1 MKQRVITAVVAL
13 ILFIPVIYIGGVTL
27 DIVAML
33 LGAIAMSELLI
44 MRKKLLISF
53 EAIVSML
60 GVMIE
65 IAPNR
70 WFNGLPD
77 QLSKSYVVYFLVI
90 LLLLHTVWSKNR
102 FSFDDAGMLT
112 LGMLY
117 IGMGFNYFATAR
129 GTGMHDLAGLYM
141 LLYLMFIVWATDSG
155 AYMVGRK
162 LGRHKVTPISPNKT
176 WEGCIGGSVI
186 GVIIAGGFALA
197 LNVSS
202 YDAVTLIAITI
213 VLSVVGQF
221 GDLVESALKRYY
233 GVKDSGKIL
242 PGHGGILDRFDSM
255 LLVFPIAHLF
265 GLF

>member
-13 ILFIPVIYIGGVTL
+13 ILFIPVIFVGGITL

-60 GVMIE
+60 AVMIQ
-65 IAPNR
+65 IAPTK

-77 QLSKSYVVYFLVI
+77 QLNKEYVVYFLVI
-90 LLLLHTVWSKNR
+90 LLLLHTVWSRNR
-102 FSFDDAGMLT
+102 FSFDDAGVLT
-112 LGMLY
+112 LGILY
-117 IGMGFNYFATAR
+117 IGMGFNYFTAAR
-129 GTGMHDLAGLYM
+129 GINVEM
-141 LLYLMFIVWATDSG
+141 LLFLMFIVWATDSG

-162 LGRHKVTPISPNKT
+162 LGKHKVTPISPNKT
-176 WEGCIGGSVI
+176 CEGCIGGSVI
-186 GVIIAGGFALA
+186 GVIIASAFAIGFHVGYASAISMIL
-197 LNVSS
+197 
-202 YDAVTLIAITI
+202 ITI
-213 VLSVVGQF
+213 VLSIVGQF

>member
-13 ILFIPVIYIGGVTL
+13 ALFIPVIFKGGLIL

-60 GVMIE
+60 AVMIQ
-65 IAPNR
+65 IAPSK

-77 QLSKSYVVYFLVI
+77 QLNKGYVVYFLII
-90 LLLLHTVWSKNR
+90 LMLLHTVWSKNR
-102 FSFDDAGMLT
+102 FSFDDAGVLT
-112 LGMLY
+112 LGIFY
-117 IGMGFNYFATAR
+117 IGMGFNYFTAAR
-129 GTGMHDLAGLYM
+129 GINVET

-176 WEGCIGGSVI
+176 WEGCIGGSLI
-186 GVIIAGGFALA
+186 GVIIATAFALWFSVGYQNWFSM
-197 LNVSS
+197 L
-202 YDAVTLIAITI
+202 LITI
-213 VLSVVGQF
+213 VLSIIGQF

-233 GVKDSGKIL
+233 GVKDSGKVL

>member
-1 MKQRVITAVVAL
+1 MKQRVITAVIAL
-13 ILFIPVIYIGGVTL
+13 ILFVPVIIKGGLLL

-33 LGAIAMSELLI
+33 LGAIAMGELLI

-53 EAIVSML
+53 EAIVSM
-60 GVMIE
+60 VAVAIE
-65 IAPNR
+65 IAPNK
-70 WFNGLPD
+70 WFNGLPA
-77 QLSKSYVVYFLVI
+77 QLDKQYVVYFLVI
-90 LLLLHTVWSKNR
+90 LLLLHTVWSRNR
-102 FSFDDAGMLT
+102 FSFDDAGVLT
-112 LGMLY
+112 LGVLY
-117 IGMGFNYFATAR
+117 IGMGFNYFTAAR
-129 GTGMHDLAGLYM
+129 GISVYM
-141 LLYLMFIVWATDSG
+141 LLYLMFIVWLTDSG

-176 WEGCIGGSVI
+176 WEGCIGGSVV
-186 GVIIAGGFALA
+186 GVIIAGAFAII
-197 LNVSS
+197 LNVGYQSVVS
-202 YDAVTLIAITI
+202 MILITLI
-213 VLSVVGQF
+213 LSIVGQF

>member
-13 ILFIPVIYIGGVTL
+13 ILFIPVIFVGGITL

-60 GVMIE
+60 AVMIQ
-65 IAPNR
+65 IAPTK

-77 QLSKSYVVYFLVI
+77 QLNKEYVVYFLVI
-90 LLLLHTVWSKNR
+90 LLLLHTVWSRNR
-102 FSFDDAGMLT
+102 FSFDDAGVLT
-112 LGMLY
+112 LGILY
-117 IGMGFNYFATAR
+117 IGMGFNYFTAAR
-129 GTGMHDLAGLYM
+129 GINVEM
-141 LLYLMFIVWATDSG
+141 LLFLMFIVWATDSG

-162 LGRHKVTPISPNKT
+162 LGKHKVTPISPNKT

-186 GVIIAGGFALA
+186 GVIIASAFAIGFHVGYASVISMIL
-197 LNVSS
+197 
-202 YDAVTLIAITI
+202 ITI
-213 VLSVVGQF
+213 VLSIVGQF

>member
-13 ILFIPVIYIGGVTL
+13 ILFIPVIFIGRITL

-33 LGAIAMSELLI
+33 LGAVAMSELLI

-60 GVMIE
+60 AVMIQ
-65 IAPNR
+65 IAPNK

-77 QLSKSYVVYFLVI
+77 QLNKSYVVYFLVI
-90 LLLLHTVWSKNR
+90 LLLLHTVWSRNR
-102 FSFDDAGMLT
+102 FSFDDAGVLT
-112 LGMLY
+112 LGVLY
-117 IGMGFNYFATAR
+117 IGMGFNYFTAAR
-129 GTGMHDLAGLYM
+129 GVSVEM
-141 LLYLMFIVWATDSG
+141 LLFLMFIVWATDSG

-162 LGRHKVTPISPNKT
+162 LGKHKVTPISPNKT
-176 WEGCIGGSVI
+176 WEGCIGGSII
-186 GVIIAGGFALA
+186 GV
-197 LNVSS
+197 
-202 YDAVTLIAITI
+202 LIAAAFAIGFHVGPANALWLIVITI
-213 VLSVVGQF
+213 ILSVVGQF

>member
-13 ILFIPVIYIGGVTL
+13 ILFIPVIFIGGITL

-60 GVMIE
+60 AVAIQ
-65 IAPNR
+65 IAPTR
-70 WFNGLPD
+70 WFNGLPA
-77 QLSKSYVVYFLVI
+77 QINKEYVVYFLII
-90 LLLLHTVWSKNR
+90 LLLLHTVWSRNR
-102 FSFDDAGMLT
+102 FSFDDAGVLT
-112 LGMLY
+112 LGTLY
-117 IGMGFNYFATAR
+117 IGMGFNYFTAAR
-129 GTGMHDLAGLYM
+129 GVSVEM

-176 WEGCIGGSVI
+176 WEGCIGGSII
-186 GVIIAGGFALA
+186 GVIIAATFAIA
-197 LNVSS
+197 LHVGYANALSMI
-202 YDAVTLIAITI
+202 LITVI
-213 VLSVVGQF
+213 LSVVGQF

>member
-13 ILFIPVIYIGGVTL
+13 ILFIPVIFVGGITL

-60 GVMIE
+60 AVMIQ
-65 IAPNR
+65 IAPTK

-77 QLSKSYVVYFLVI
+77 QLNKEYVVYFLVI
-90 LLLLHTVWSKNR
+90 LLLLHTVWSRNR
-102 FSFDDAGMLT
+102 FSFDDAGVLT
-112 LGMLY
+112 LGILY
-117 IGMGFNYFATAR
+117 IGMGFNYFTAAR
-129 GTGMHDLAGLYM
+129 GINVEM
-141 LLYLMFIVWATDSG
+141 LLFLMFIVWATDSG

-162 LGRHKVTPISPNKT
+162 LGKHKVTPISPNKT

-186 GVIIAGGFALA
+186 GVIIASAFAIGLH
-197 LNVSS
+197 VSYAS
-202 YDAVTLIAITI
+202 AISMILITI
-213 VLSVVGQF
+213 VLSIVGQF

>member
-13 ILFIPVIYIGGVTL
+13 ALFIPVIFKGGLIL

-60 GVMIE
+60 AVMIQ
-65 IAPNR
+65 IAPSK

-77 QLSKSYVVYFLVI
+77 QLNKGYVVYFLII
-90 LLLLHTVWSKNR
+90 LMLLHTVWSKNR
-102 FSFDDAGMLT
+102 FSFDDAGVLT
-112 LGMLY
+112 LGIFY
-117 IGMGFNYFATAR
+117 IGMGFNYFTAAR
-129 GTGMHDLAGLYM
+129 GINVET

-176 WEGCIGGSVI
+176 WEGCIGGSLI
-186 GVIIAGGFALA
+186 GVVIATAFALWFSVGYQNWFSM
-197 LNVSS
+197 L
-202 YDAVTLIAITI
+202 LITI
-213 VLSVVGQF
+213 ALSIVGQF

-233 GVKDSGKIL
+233 GVKDSGKVL

>member
-13 ILFIPVIYIGGVTL
+13 ALFIPVIFKGGLIL

-60 GVMIE
+60 AVMIQ
-65 IAPNR
+65 IAPSK

-77 QLSKSYVVYFLVI
+77 QLNKGYVVYFLII
-90 LLLLHTVWSKNR
+90 LMLLHTVWSKNR
-102 FSFDDAGMLT
+102 FSFDDAGVLT
-112 LGMLY
+112 LGIFY
-117 IGMGFNYFATAR
+117 IGMGFNYFTAAR
-129 GTGMHDLAGLYM
+129 GINVET

-176 WEGCIGGSVI
+176 WEGCIGGSLI
-186 GVIIAGGFALA
+186 GVIIATAFALWFSVGYQNWFSM
-197 LNVSS
+197 L
-202 YDAVTLIAITI
+202 LITI
-213 VLSVVGQF
+213 ILSIVGQF

-233 GVKDSGKIL
+233 GVKDSGKVL

>member
-13 ILFIPVIYIGGVTL
+13 ALFIPVIFKGGLIL

-60 GVMIE
+60 AVMIQ
-65 IAPNR
+65 IAPSK

-77 QLSKSYVVYFLVI
+77 QLNKGYVVYFLII
-90 LLLLHTVWSKNR
+90 LMLLHTVWSKNR
-102 FSFDDAGMLT
+102 FSFDDAGVLT
-112 LGMLY
+112 LGIFY
-117 IGMGFNYFATAR
+117 IGMGFNYFTAAR
-129 GTGMHDLAGLYM
+129 GINVET

-176 WEGCIGGSVI
+176 WEGCIGGSLI
-186 GVIIAGGFALA
+186 GVIIATAFALWFSVGYQNWFSM
-197 LNVSS
+197 L
-202 YDAVTLIAITI
+202 LITI
-213 VLSVVGQF
+213 VLSIVGQF

-233 GVKDSGKIL
+233 GVKDSGKVL